1 MELIISN
8 PEELAEILE
17 DVLSWRQLR
26 KLAKINK
33 LKQYSYLGKRG
44 LSLYLAYQ
52 AENKL
57 KRYRQ
62 LVTI

>member
-8 PEELAEILE
+8 PEELAKILE

-57 KRYRQ
+57 KRYKQ

>member
-1 MELIISN
+1 MELIIRS

-26 KLAKINK
+26 KLAKENK

-57 KRYRQ
+57 KRYRKA
-62 LVTI
+62 VTI